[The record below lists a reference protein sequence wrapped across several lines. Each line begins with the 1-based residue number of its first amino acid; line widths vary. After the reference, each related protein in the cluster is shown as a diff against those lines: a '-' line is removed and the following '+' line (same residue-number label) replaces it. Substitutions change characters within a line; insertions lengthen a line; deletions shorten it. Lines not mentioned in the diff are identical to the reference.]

1 VGMGTA
7 VGAGVGSGVGLGP
20 GSNPEVPLP
29 IVPVGLGVGVGGRGV
44 ELGTGVLTGTAEGLG
59 PTAPAGAGPPEL
71 GVASGVLPGIPVPI
85 TLGVAPWAAL
95 PAVPGWLEAWAVRAG
110 PVRPE
115 LAAVPRLWSVAV
127 GVPPLGVG
135 TDNLGNNGKLVGT
148 RPLTHSVTPRPT
160 SG

>member
-1 VGMGTA
+1 MGTA

-29 IVPVGLGVGVGGRGV
+29 MVPVGLGVGMGGRGV
-44 ELGTGVLTGTAEGLG
+44 ELG
-59 PTAPAGAGPPEL
+59 
-71 GVASGVLPGIPVPI
+71 
-85 TLGVAPWAAL
+85 VAPCAAL

-110 PVRPE
+110 PLRPE
-115 LAAVPRLWSVAV
+115 LAAVPRLWPVAV
-127 GVPPLGVG
+127 GLPPPGVG
-135 TDNLGNNGKLVGT
+135 TDNLGSGKLVGT

>member
-1 VGMGTA
+1 MGTA
-7 VGAGVGSGVGLGP
+7 VGAGGGSGVGLGP

-29 IVPVGLGVGVGGRGV
+29 MVPIGLGVGVGGRGV
-44 ELGTGVLTGTAEGLG
+44 ELGVGVLTGTAEGLG

-95 PAVPGWLEAWAVRAG
+95 PAVPGWLEAWAARAG
-110 PVRPE
+110 PLRPE
-115 LAAVPRLWSVAV
+115 LAAVPRLWPVAV
-127 GVPPLGVG
+127 GLPPSGVG
-135 TDNLGNNGKLVGT
+135 TENLGNGKLVGT